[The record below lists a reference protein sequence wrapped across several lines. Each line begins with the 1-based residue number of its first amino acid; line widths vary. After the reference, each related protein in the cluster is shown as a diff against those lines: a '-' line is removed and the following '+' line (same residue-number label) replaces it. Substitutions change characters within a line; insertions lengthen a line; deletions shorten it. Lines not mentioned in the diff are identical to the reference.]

1 MNLFIIVIY
10 SKDIC
15 LCSTITSLLN
25 IDPLYLKNV
34 GLYFYINGKEDF
46 GPQLKTAF
54 GKKCMNVWTCYDG
67 KNVGIVKAYQKA
79 ITQVG
84 EKFDWITLL
93 DQDSKIDNRF
103 IKAITNLSSSRMIK
117 NEVAVAPIVKANN
130 DIILSPTKN
139 FLGRSFSFKSKFGYP
154 TCINSLSTFKSEFLL
169 QMAPRFPIDFFLD
182 AFDNWLFYR
191 MYKLK
196 LSFAVLDDVE
206 VFHNISLL
214 NPVINDVYWAREMM
228 FLINTCRISIINF
241 PLTFLRFFWR
251 LFRVIIK
258 TGNIRCLNLVDI
270 YRKYNRLKE
279 DLNNK

>member
-10 SKDIC
+10 SKDIY

-46 GPQLKTAF
+46 GPQLKTVF
-54 GKKCMNVWTCYDG
+54 GNVKVWSYYDG

-79 ITQVG
+79 ISEVG
-84 EKFDWITLL
+84 GNYNWITLL

-103 IKAITNLSSSRMIK
+103 MKAIITLPPSRMIDNK
-117 NEVAVAPIVKANN
+117 VAVAPIVKANN
-130 DIILSPTKN
+130 GIILSPTKN

-154 TCINSLSTFKSEFLL
+154 TCINSMSTFKSEFLL
-169 QMAPRFPIDFFLD
+169 QMAPEFPVDFFLD

-196 LSFAVLDDVE
+196 LKFMVLYDVD
-206 VFHNISLL
+206 FYHDISLI
-214 NPVINDVYWAREMM
+214 NPEINDVYWAREMM

-241 PLTFLRFFWR
+241 PLTFMRFLWR
-251 LFRVIIK
+251 LFRVVIK
-258 TGNIRCLNLVDI
+258 TGNVRCLNLVEI

-279 DLNNK
+279 DLYN